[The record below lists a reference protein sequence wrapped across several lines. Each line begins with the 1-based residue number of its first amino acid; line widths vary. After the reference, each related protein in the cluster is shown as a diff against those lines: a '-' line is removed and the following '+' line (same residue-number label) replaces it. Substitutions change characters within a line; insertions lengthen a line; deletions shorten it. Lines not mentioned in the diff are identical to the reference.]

1 MTRQL
6 EEIIQKVKEYN
17 PQADVELLRHA
28 FEFSAKAH
36 AGQLRHSGEP
46 FLQHPLR
53 VAEIITQL
61 KLDVPSIVAGL
72 LHDTLEDTNATVQ
85 EIQKSFGKEVARLVD
100 GLTKISKIEFK
111 SQEDKQAENFRKMIL
126 FMAEDLRVVLI
137 KLADRLHNMRT
148 LEALPEYKQ
157 RRIAQETMDIYAP
170 LANRLGIGWMKFEME
185 DLCLRYLK
193 PEVYFNLIKKVVK
206 KREEREKYIQEV
218 IDLVK
223 KSMAEYGCP
232 GQVLGRS
239 KHLYSIYQKMERQGI
254 PFEEV
259 YDLAA
264 IRIITD
270 TKMNCYAILGMIHSL
285 WRPVPGRFRDYIG
298 VPKSNLYQSLHTTVI
313 GPKGEHVEF
322 QIRTE
327 QMHRVAEEGIA
338 AHWKY
343 KEKGQIDSKDDKL
356 FGWLRQLVEWQKD
369 LVDSRQFMNSV
380 RLDLIQDVVYVFTP
394 KGDVKELVKGST
406 PIDFAYSIHT
416 EIGNHCVGA
425 KVNGKIVPLR
435 HPLQSGDTVEV
446 LTSQTQVPSKDWL
459 KLVKTTKAKA
469 RIKHWVK
476 AEEQRRSLEIGK
488 RIFER
493 ELRRHNLSPGE
504 TFKSQKLQEH
514 LGEFRVSTLDELLTA
529 IGYGKVSAQQV
540 INKLIPEPA
549 LREGLVDKLTKKI
562 GIHDAG
568 VKVRGVND
576 VLIRLSKCCNPLP
589 GDKIIGFVTRGR
601 GLSVHTVDCPNIDE
615 LDYDRDRIVEVAWD
629 TKDKRVHPAG
639 IRVLT
644 LDRPGMLASV
654 SASISAASANI
665 SHAEIN
671 TTEEKKAVLN
681 FDVDV
686 NDATHLEKILKNIR
700 QVDGVLQAKRVRKG

>member
-1 MTRQL
+1 MVRQL
-6 EEIIQKVKEYN
+6 EQIIQKVKAYN
-17 PQADVELLRHA
+17 PQAEVDQLLRS

-46 FLQHPLR
+46 FLQHPLQ
-53 VAEIITQL
+53 VAEILTLL

-72 LHDTLEDTNATVQ
+72 LHDTIEDTSATIQ
-85 EIQKSFGKEVARLVD
+85 EIEQNFGKEVAHLVD

-111 SQEDKQAENFRKMIL
+111 NQEDKQAENFRKMVL
-126 FMAEDLRVVLI
+126 SMAEDLRVVLI

-148 LEALPEYKQ
+148 LDALPEYKQ
-157 RRIAQETMDIYAP
+157 RRIAQETLDIYAP
-170 LANRLGIGWMKFEME
+170 LANRLGIGWMKCEME

-193 PEVYFNLIKKVVK
+193 PEIYFNLVKKVAK
-206 KREEREKYIQEV
+206 KQEEREKYIQEV
-218 IDLVK
+218 IEVVK

-285 WRPVPGRFRDYIG
+285 WRPVPGRFKDYIG

-313 GPKGEHVEF
+313 GPKGQHVEF

-327 QMHRVAEEGIA
+327 EMHRVAEEGIA

-356 FGWLRQLVEWQKD
+356 FAWLRQLVEWQKD
-369 LVDSRQFMNSV
+369 LVDSRQFMDSV

-406 PIDFAYSIHT
+406 PVDFAYSIHT

-435 HPLQSGDTVEV
+435 YPLQNGDTVEV

-459 KLVKTTKAKA
+459 KFVKTTKAKA

-476 AEEQRRSLEIGK
+476 VEEQRRSLEIGK
-488 RIFER
+488 QIFER
-493 ELRRHNLSPGE
+493 ELRRHNLSPSE
-504 TFKSQKLQEH
+504 TYKSKKLQEH
-514 LGEFRVSTLDELLTA
+514 FGEFKASNLDELLAA

-540 INKLIPEPA
+540 ISKLIPEPA
-549 LREGLVDKLTKKI
+549 LKEGLADKVVKKLH
-562 GIHDAG
+562 IHDTG

-576 VLIRLSKCCNPLP
+576 ILIRLSKCCNPLP

-601 GLSVHTVDCPNIDE
+601 GLSVHAVDCPNIDE
-615 LDYDRDRIVEVAWD
+615 LDYDRDRIVEVAWA
-629 TKDKRVHPAG
+629 TKDVRTHSVA

-654 SASISAASANI
+654 SAAISAASSNI
-665 SHAEIN
+665 SHAEII

-681 FDVDV
+681 FVVDV
-686 NDATHLEKILKNIR
+686 NDTNHLEKVLKNIR